1 MRQFY
6 VNTEFRLHIDRYK
19 EIGRATKLFLSD
31 CSIMI
36 PTVWITRFSKRKKG
50 VTVYIKGYWASE
62 VSIKIK
68 EENGT
73 TGRHKSLLDAM

>member
-6 VNTEFRLHIDRYK
+6 VHSEFRLHIDRYQ

-31 CSIMI
+31 CSIMV
-36 PTVWITRFSKRKKG
+36 PTVWIMGYLKRKKG
-50 VTVYIKGYWASE
+50 LTVYIKGYFASE